1 MRDYTPETPKDI
13 QRENKDINDAMA
25 RLYAPTLD
33 ERAANDSWPT
43 ITPLSTTLPPRRTI

>member
-43 ITPLSTTLPPRRTI
+43 ITPQYHPAPRRTI